1 MMVSLYIY
9 IPTRVRLYIYG
20 LDRLRVSFLMEFV
33 EVSTQIRISE
43 AVFIR
48 ALVGEMGVWAPL
60 GTGEDMAEPKSE
72 TSCCNP
78 RS

>member
-1 MMVSLYIY
+1 
-9 IPTRVRLYIYG
+9 
-20 LDRLRVSFLMEFV
+20 MEFV